1 MLMSLSVVQFEAVG
15 RLIPGWSAE
24 ADGFSTYAPLAS
36 RIDTAWRITVQ
47 IISEEKHYKYP

>member
-15 RLIPGWSAE
+15 RRIPGWSAE

-36 RIDTAWRITVQ
+36 QIHTA
-47 IISEEKHYKYP
+47 